1 MYTAVYFYFIWLWS
15 A

>member
-1 MYTAVYFYFIWLWS
+1 MAVYFYFIWLWS